1 MIGSAIERGSLI
13 CVYDQH
19 GITLF
24 QKAKGSG
31 PKDGL
36 LGFTSSTVTVR
47 FGSIIYTYGELGETV
62 FAKAA

>member
-1 MIGSAIERGSLI
+1 M
-13 CVYDQH
+13 YHQH